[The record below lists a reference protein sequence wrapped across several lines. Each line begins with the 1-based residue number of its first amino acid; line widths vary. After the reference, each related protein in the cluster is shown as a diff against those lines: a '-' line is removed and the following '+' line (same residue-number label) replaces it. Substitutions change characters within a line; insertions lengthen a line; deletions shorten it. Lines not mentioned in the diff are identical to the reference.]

1 LAPRKYTMGKRKA
14 AVEET
19 RQRILEATLA
29 LHSEKGIFGTSWQDI
44 AKRADVSVGTVYKHF
59 PSLDELVPACGELMY
74 AITQPPSLEDA
85 PRIFAGVSSMEERLE
100 RLISELFGFYER
112 GAPYIE
118 TDFQERKMPV
128 VQEWEAHMRA
138 TIAGLTR
145 EALHPARPDEDTV
158 QAVSALLDFPTFKS
172 FADRDIRKEQA
183 AKTIEE
189 VLLCWI
195 DCSRRDRRRRGA
207 TLSRGRTGIGPAGT
221 REGEVS
227 ERRG

>member
-1 LAPRKYTMGKRKA
+1 MDKRRA

-29 LHSEKGIFGTSWQDI
+29 LHSEKGILGTSWQDI
-44 AKRADVSVGTVYKHF
+44 ARRADVSVGTVYKHF

-85 PRIFAGVSSMEERLE
+85 PQIFAGAHSLEERLE
-100 RLISELFGFYER
+100 RLVGELFAFYER

-118 TDFQERKMPV
+118 TDFQERQLPM

-138 TIAGLTR
+138 TIAGLVR
-145 EALHPARPDEDTV
+145 EALLPVEPDEGTV
-158 QAVSALLDFPTFKS
+158 RAVSALLDFSTFKS
-172 FADRDIRKEQA
+172 FLERSIHKEQA
-183 AKTIEE
+183 AKIMNE

-195 DCSRRDRRRRGA
+195 SETRG
-207 TLSRGRTGIGPAGT
+207 GR
-221 REGEVS
+221 
-227 ERRG
+227 